1 MNFQMYWEYDVQE
14 IQGLDDLLEN
24 KVLSDVVE
32 YVATVN
38 EFIKV
43 KFRMFDQLATIVVI
57 SYNDY
62 ATSQLVTCDHLEST
76 RNQLI

>member
-14 IQGLDDLLEN
+14 IQGLDDLLGN

-43 KFRMFDQLATIVVI
+43 TFRMFDQLATIVVI

-62 ATSQLVTCDHLEST
+62 ATSQ
-76 RNQLI
+76 